1 MALLAWALPVALASF
16 NYPAALQAEVGVDC
30 APTCTVCHATADG
43 GTGTVTQGFGVA
55 MQGAGLTG
63 GGDEAGLRAAVA
75 ALSDDGTDSDGD
87 GTSDVDALAAGLD
100 PNTGAVF
107 CGEGAVP
114 VETPTYGCV
123 QHAPVGAAAALA
135 AAGAALLARRR
146 RTAAAQ

>member
-1 MALLAWALPVALASF
+1 MALLAWALPVALASS
-16 NYPAALQAEVGVDC
+16 NYPEGLQDEVGVDC
-30 APTCTVCHATADG
+30 APLCTVCHASAAG

-63 GGDEAGLRAAVA
+63 GSDVAALRAAVA
-75 ALSDDGTDSDGD
+75 ALTDDGTDSDGD
-87 GTSDVDALAAGLD
+87 GTADVDALASGLD

-114 VETPTYGCV
+114 VETPAYGCV

-135 AAGAALLARRR
+135 AAAAALLARRR